1 MTLRGRVARI
11 AGALALPL
19 VPKCPLCLLPLAA
32 AAGVALPPRPVLDL
46 GVALA
51 ASVWAAVMIASRR
64 SPAVKLGAVAAA
76 LLLVAGRSAGLA
88 WAVWSGA
95 TGLVASA
102 LTRSAECG
110 RPQSPASSFSRSLA
124 RAIWSALR

>member
-1 MTLRGRVARI
+1 MTLRGHVARI

-32 AAGVALPPRPVLDL
+32 AAGIALPPRLMLDL
-46 GVALA
+46 GVGLA
-51 ASVWAAVMIASRR
+51 ASAWAAVVIASRR

-76 LLLVAGRSAGLA
+76 LLLVAGRAAGLE

-95 TGLVASA
+95 TGML
-102 LTRSAECG
+102 
-110 RPQSPASSFSRSLA
+110 RPP
-124 RAIWSALR
+124 